1 VRKFSKINESSK
13 FNRNDIDKV
22 NDILSDF
29 KDESKFNIR
38 LDWMGTNGLTYGK
51 EIPEYVNDFH
61 WVQIAIYY
69 KNNSNSDDFLQEF
82 NFFNENIQNVISHLE
97 SIGKVFFKI
106 NIKHDREYL
115 NERDKV
121 DRFTYKNCQVDL
133 QSIIKV
139 FPN

>member
-38 LDWMGTNGLTYGK
+38 IDWMGTNRLTYGK
-51 EIPEYVNDFH
+51 EIPEYVNDFN

-106 NIKHDREYL
+106 NIEHDREYL

-121 DRFTYKNCQVDL
+121 DRFTYKNCHVDL